1 MDVSGGE
8 VLQVGDQVRKEKSL
22 AEQVLTFRTG
32 RYLRIKSPL
41 ASAFLPNLHQKE
53 VHIGSGCN
61 TLDPHLT
68 HLAQSTSGSPDWAI
82 AVEELLEE

>member
-8 VLQVGDQVRKEKSL
+8 VLQVGDQVRKGKSL
-22 AEQVLTFRTG
+22 AEQVLTFSTG

-41 ASAFLPNLHQKE
+41 ASAFLPNLQQKE

-61 TLDPHLT
+61 TLDPLCT
-68 HLAQSTSGSPDWAI
+68 GGTPD
-82 AVEELLEE
+82 

>member
-8 VLQVGDQVRKEKSL
+8 VLQGGDQVRKRKSK
-22 AEQVLTFRTG
+22 QVLTFRTG

-41 ASAFLPNLHQKE
+41 ASAFLPNLQQKE

-61 TLDPHLT
+61 TLDPLCT
-68 HLAQSTSGSPDWAI
+68 DGTSDSPDSKY
-82 AVEELLEE
+82 

>member
-1 MDVSGGE
+1 MDVPGGE
-8 VLQVGDQVRKEKSL
+8 VLQRGDQVRKGKSL

-41 ASAFLPNLHQKE
+41 ASAFLPNLQQKE

-61 TLDPHLT
+61 TLDPLCT
-68 HLAQSTSGSPDWAI
+68 EGTPDSPGSKY
-82 AVEELLEE
+82 